1 MSNLP
6 NHTNSPQPA
15 AKPFKLRSF
24 VVSIV
29 ILGLGWLVYY
39 GVNLAL
45 PPKLIVIETGPVG
58 GTYHDTALLY
68 ARHFE
73 EAGLNIEIRP
83 NPQSLQTI
91 DRLNADVPRGDAAYV
106 DIGFTVQALSADKYP
121 NVQSAGVIQLQP
133 LFAFYN
139 RQLGE
144 QKSPASL
151 KGKRIVM
158 PPQGSASAQ
167 AATALLGLYGID
179 DKNTQFTYLPIAQ
192 ATEALK
198 TGLHDAG
205 FFMLSPA
212 NSMIRSLVGTSSL
225 AMLSIQE
232 AQGVTRRLD
241 YLRPIKLPY
250 GAFDLLKS
258 VPDKDLDM
266 VAGTVNVMVHKDISP
281 AVLYVLLKAMSK
293 EHGGQTLV
301 SSKGDFPTTVGTALT
316 VHPLASQWDKTGTP
330 WTFNTFAPEVAS
342 VIYKYWSIALAIVF
356 LANFYSV
363 CLYLFEFYET
373 IANFISVRILRL
385 LKHRHATGHKP
396 GMRSR
401 WLLKIAEAIVK
412 RESGHHE
419 ANALYQQVSPVIMG
433 TTREPVRVEK
443 ISH

>member
-1 MSNLP
+1 MNNLT
-6 NHTNSPQPA
+6 NHPPSQQLA

-24 VVSIV
+24 VVSAIA
-29 ILGLGWLVYY
+29 ICFAWLIYH

-68 ARHFE
+68 AKHFE
-73 EAGLNIEIRP
+73 EAGLSVEIRP

-91 DRLNADVPRGDAAYV
+91 DRLNSDVPRGAASYV
-106 DIGFTVQALSADKYP
+106 DIGFTVQGLSAEKYP
-121 NVQSAGVIQLQP
+121 NVLSAGVIQLQP

-139 RQLGE
+139 RRLGE

-158 PPQGSASAQ
+158 Q

-179 DKNTQFTYLPIAQ
+179 DKNAQFTYLPIAQ

-198 TGLHDAG
+198 AGQHDAG

-212 NSMIRSLVGTSSL
+212 NAIIRGLANTPSL
-225 AMLSIQE
+225 AMLPVQE

-241 YLRPIKLPY
+241 YLRPIKLPF
-250 GAFDLLKS
+250 GAFDLQKGI
-258 VPDKDLDM
+258 PDKDLDM
-266 VAGTVNVMVHKDISP
+266 VAGMVNVMVHKDISP

-316 VHPLASQWDKTGTP
+316 VHPLASQWDKTGMP

-342 VIYKYWSIALAIVF
+342 VIYKYWSIPLAIVF

-363 CLYLFEFYET
+363 CLYLFELYET
-373 IANFISVRILRL
+373 VANYFSVRILRL
-385 LKHRHATGHKP
+385 LKHRHASGHKP
-396 GMRSR
+396 GKGTR
-401 WLLKIAEAIVK
+401 WLLAIAEAIVK
-412 RESGHHE
+412 RESRHQE
-419 ANALYQQVSPVIMG
+419 AHTLYQQVSPAILG
-433 TTREPVRVEK
+433 TTPEPVRVEK
-443 ISH
+443 ILH

>member
-1 MSNLP
+1 MSNLS
-6 NHTNSPQPA
+6 NHSPSPQSA
-15 AKPFKLRSF
+15 AKPSRLRSL
-24 VVSIV
+24 VVSV
-29 ILGLGWLVYY
+29 IALGFAWLIYH

-73 EAGLNIEIRP
+73 EAGLKVEIRP

-91 DRLNADVPRGDAAYV
+91 DRLNADVPRGDPAYV
-106 DIGFTVQALSADKYP
+106 DIGFTVQGLSAEKYP
-121 NVQSAGVIQLQP
+121 NVLSAGVIQLQP

-179 DKNTQFTYLPIAQ
+179 DRNAQFTYLPIAQ

-198 TGLHDAG
+198 VGQHDAG

-212 NSMIRSLVGTSSL
+212 NTMIRSLANAPSL
-225 AMLSIQE
+225 AMLPVQE

-241 YLRPIKLPY
+241 YLRPIKLPF
-250 GAFDLLKS
+250 GAFDMQKS
-258 VPDKDLDM
+258 IPDKDLDM

-316 VHPLASQWDKTGTP
+316 VHPLASQWDKTGMP
-330 WTFNTFAPEVAS
+330 WTFNTFTPEIAS

-373 IANFISVRILRL
+373 VANYFSVRILRL
-385 LKHRHATGHKP
+385 LKDRHASGHKP
-396 GMRSR
+396 GKGSR
-401 WLLKIAEAIVK
+401 WLLAIAEAIVK
-412 RESGHHE
+412 RESRHQE
-419 ANALYQQVSPVIMG
+419 AHTLYQQVSPAIMG
-433 TTREPVRVEK
+433 TTVEPTRVEK